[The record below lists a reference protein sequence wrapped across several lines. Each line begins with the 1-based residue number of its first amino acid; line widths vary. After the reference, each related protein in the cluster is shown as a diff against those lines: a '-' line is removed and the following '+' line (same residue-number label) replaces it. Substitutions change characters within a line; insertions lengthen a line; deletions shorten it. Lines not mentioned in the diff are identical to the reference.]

1 MAKKTLVL
9 KFGGTSVGTPENIK
23 KIHDIVANRKGTVA
37 VVVSAFGGLTDQ
49 LIGAATLASQGDES
63 YVEIL
68 EKLKATHLDAIE
80 NLIKGKTKKRVVERV
95 TLQISRLEKVLYGVF
110 LTKELTLKSKDF
122 VLSFGERLSA
132 NIVCESFISAGV
144 STDYLNAGR
153 IIKTDNTFGD
163 AVVNYPKTNKLVK
176 AYFKSNKNLQIVTGF
191 ISSTDDNETTTLG
204 RGGSD
209 LTASIIAAAIDAAEL
224 QIWTDVDGMMTAD
237 PRKVADAFTIKEMTY
252 AEAMELSH
260 FGAKVVFPA
269 TILPVMKKNLPIWV
283 KNTFN
288 PDGRGTLIGNIAT
301 QNRFV
306 KGISSIDDVSIISIN
321 GIGIANLRGFLSKV
335 FGALA
340 SRDIPI
346 TLISQAS
353 PENLITL
360 TVSTK
365 DAKSAKDAIEEGL
378 REEIASGLIDKVI
391 LESNLSI
398 VTVVGENMRNIPG
411 VSGNLFASM
420 GKNGINVR
428 AIAQGSSERNISAV
442 IQSKHLIKALNV
454 IHENFFLS
462 PSITVNLYLVGVGTI
477 GKTLLEQIRLQ
488 NAFLEKNHGISINLI
503 GVANSRKMVLN
514 ADGIDLDKWDAKL
527 KASKTKTD
535 MDVFVEKMK
544 EFNIRN
550 SIFIDCTANADVPK
564 WYHQILDASISIV
577 AANKVACSSAYEIY
591 DDLKKIAAKRGV
603 RFLYETNVG
612 AALPII
618 QTMNDL
624 VKSGDKIIKIEAIL
638 SGTLNFVFNTLSKD
652 YKMHD
657 VVKEAQEMGY
667 SEPDPRI
674 DLTGVDVSRKIL
686 ILCREL
692 GLKMELK
699 DIEISNFLPKEAVK
713 AKTLND
719 FWKVL
724 KKYDNH
730 FEDERLKTEKKGK
743 RQKYFAQYS
752 KGKAKIGLGE
762 FGPEHPFYNIAGS
775 DNIVLFTTERYKAQ
789 PLIIQGAGAG
799 AEVTAAGV
807 FAEIIKI
814 ANL

>member
-68 EKLKATHLDAIE
+68 EKLKARHLDAIE

>member
-1 MAKKTLVL
+1 MAKKILVL
-9 KFGGTSVGTPENIK
+9 KFGGTSVGTPDNIRR
-23 KIHDIVANRKGTVA
+23 IHDIVAKRKGAVA
-37 VVVSAFGGLTDQ
+37 IVVSAFGGVTDQ
-49 LIGAATLASQGDES
+49 LIRMATLASEGNED
-63 YVEIL
+63 YNEIL
-68 EKLKATHLDAIE
+68 VQVKERHLAAITS
-80 NLIKGKTKKRVVERV
+80 LVKGKNKKRVIERV
-95 TLQISRLEKVLYGVF
+95 ATQISRLEKVLYGIF
-110 LTKELTLKSKDF
+110 LTKELTFKSKDF

-132 NIVCESFISAGV
+132 NIVSESFISIGVDAG
-144 STDYLNAGR
+144 YLNAR
-153 IIKTDNTFGD
+153 RVIKTDRIFGG
-163 AVVNYPKTNKLVK
+163 ANVNYPKTNKLVK
-176 AYFKSNKNLQIVTGF
+176 AHFKANKDLQIVTGF

-209 LTASIIAAAIDAAEL
+209 LTGSIIAAALSAAEL

-237 PRKVADAFTIKEMTY
+237 PRKVGNAFTIKEMTY

-269 TILPVMKKNLPIWV
+269 TILPVMKKDLPIWV

-288 PDGRGTLIGNIAT
+288 PDGEGTLIRGTST

-306 KGISSIDDVSIISIN
+306 KGISSIDDVSIISVN
-321 GIGIANLRGFLSKV
+321 GMGIANLRGFLSKV

-340 SRDIPI
+340 KEDIAI

-365 DAKSAKDAIEEGL
+365 DAKAAKSAIEEVLGG
-378 REEIASGLIDKVI
+378 EIGSGLIEKVS
-391 LESNLSI
+391 LESGLSI

-442 IQSKHLIKALNV
+442 IESKHLIKALNV

-462 PSITVNLYLVGVGTI
+462 PTINVNLFLCGVGTI
-477 GKTLLEQIRLQ
+477 GATLLDQIKKQ
-488 NAFLEKNHGISINLI
+488 KEFLEDTHGISINLV
-503 GVANSRKMVLN
+503 GVANSRYMVMDADGVSLNKWRDKLKSSKNKMVL
-514 ADGIDLDKWDAKL
+514 DKFIDKMM
-527 KASKTKTD
+527 D
-535 MDVFVEKMK
+535 M
-544 EFNIRN
+544 NIRN
-550 SIFIDCTANADVPK
+550 SIFIDCTANADIIK
-564 WYHQILDASISIV
+564 GYHRILDSSISIV
-577 AANKVACSSAYEIY
+577 AANKVACSSSFDIY
-591 DDLKKIAAKRGV
+591 DGLKKTAAKRGV
-603 RFLYETNVG
+603 KFLYETNVG

-624 VKSGDKIIKIEAIL
+624 VNSGDKIIKIEAIL
-638 SGTLNFVFNTLSKD
+638 SGTLNFVFNALSKD

-657 VVKEAQEMGY
+657 VVREAQEMGY

-699 DIEISNFLPKEAVK
+699 DIEINNFLPKDAVQ
-713 AKTLND
+713 AKSLPD

-724 KKYDNH
+724 KKHDDY
-730 FEDERLKTEKKGK
+730 FEAERLKIEKKGK
-743 RQKYFAQYS
+743 RQKYYAKYE
-752 KGKAKIGLGE
+752 KGKAVIGLG
-762 FGPEHPFYNIAGS
+762 
-775 DNIVLFTTERYKAQ
+775 
-789 PLIIQGAGAG
+789 
-799 AEVTAAGV
+799 
-807 FAEIIKI
+807 
-814 ANL
+814 